1 MSIRALE
8 VSDLLKIV
16 PFEDDFRNEIN
27 AEYASYSDALKY
39 DVQRVLRDA
48 YYEILEQQ
56 TVVKLQQLMMEV
68 ESGLRPLTPDLN
80 DEAERLVEKDFE
92 YILSGK
98 KNEIQ
103 QMEDIRSKLQQLI
116 LESKK
121 ASK

>member
-16 PFEDDFRNEIN
+16 PFEEDFRNEIN

-92 YILSGK
+92 DILSGK